1 MDPYCILK
9 VRDDTWRTKVLDE
22 AGKLPKWNETF
33 DIPVKYVGDDLNIQV
48 LDEDLTK
55 SDLVGSA
62 NIKMTSLCC
71 NGGMDDWF
79 DIQYKGKKAG
89 TVHLKGQW
97 MPEVPENARMAVA
110 GGMLGAFM
118 GGHNMN

>member
-22 AGKLPKWNETF
+22 AGKFPKWNETF

-55 SDLVGSA
+55 SDLVGSTS
-62 NIKMTSLCC
+62 IKMTSLCC

-79 DIQYKGKKAG
+79 DI
-89 TVHLKGQW
+89 
-97 MPEVPENARMAVA
+97 
-110 GGMLGAFM
+110 
-118 GGHNMN
+118 